1 MYSTQV
7 TSILC
12 SRLDLSNSQPRI
24 NTVMKKLNR
33 SKQSLVAD
41 YVVRLLDE
49 AVDISGL
56 DLDSEE
62 ADFAEVEL
70 PVIEYAIKLLQ
81 ARKKENEKIIS

>member
-1 MYSTQV
+1 
-7 TSILC
+7 
-12 SRLDLSNSQPRI
+12 
-24 NTVMKKLNR
+24 MKKLNR

>member
-1 MYSTQV
+1 
-7 TSILC
+7 
-12 SRLDLSNSQPRI
+12 
-24 NTVMKKLNR
+24 MKKLNR
-33 SKQSLVAD
+33 SEQSLVAD

-49 AVDISGL
+49 AVDIRGL

-62 ADFAEVEL
+62 ADFAEAEL

>member
-1 MYSTQV
+1 M
-7 TSILC
+7 
-12 SRLDLSNSQPRI
+12 
-24 NTVMKKLNR
+24 
-33 SKQSLVAD
+33 VAD

>member
-1 MYSTQV
+1 M
-7 TSILC
+7 
-12 SRLDLSNSQPRI
+12 
-24 NTVMKKLNR
+24 
-33 SKQSLVAD
+33 AD

-62 ADFAEVEL
+62 ADFAEAEL

-81 ARKKENEKIIS
+81 ARKKENEKIVA